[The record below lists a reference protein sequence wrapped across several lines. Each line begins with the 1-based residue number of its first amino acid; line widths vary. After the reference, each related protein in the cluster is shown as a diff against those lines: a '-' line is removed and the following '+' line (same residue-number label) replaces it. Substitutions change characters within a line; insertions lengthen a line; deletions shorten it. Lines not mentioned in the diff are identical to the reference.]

1 MCWLCV
7 EKGVSYSGT
16 QREGITN
23 QSEEWKKYWSE
34 EKKCLTGWRVYGILI
49 ELPLRN
55 QRKTQECLKRGW
67 KNFLTK
73 WNACVKLIKLLLQNS
88 NDIKRK
94 VLIRNEK
101 KFLTSLNVWCIIK
114 KAHINEQNIVPCKL
128 NNVTWTNYK
137 PEILLKFILRK
148 RTGRC
153 KTGIKITASQHI
165 AEIFDYN
172 ELCS

>member
-1 MCWLCV
+1 MLTLCRKRCILFRHSTRGHHKPV
-7 EKGVSYSGT
+7 RGM
-16 QREGITN
+16 
-23 QSEEWKKYWSE
+23 KKVLIGR
-34 EKKCLTGWRVYGILI
+34 KKCLTGWRVYGILI

-73 WNACVKLIKLLLQNS
+73 WNACVKLIKSLLQNS
-88 NDIKRK
+88 DDIKRK

-101 KFLTSLNVWCIIK
+101 VLDKLECLMYNK

>member
-1 MCWLCV
+1 MLTLCRKRCILFRHSTRGHHKPV
-7 EKGVSYSGT
+7 RGM
-16 QREGITN
+16 
-23 QSEEWKKYWSE
+23 KKVLIGR
-34 EKKCLTGWRVYGILI
+34 KKCLTGWRVYGILI
-49 ELPLRN
+49 ELPLRD
-55 QRKTQECLKRGW
+55 QRKTQDELKRGW

-73 WNACVKLIKLLLQNS
+73 QNACVKLIKLLLQNS

-101 KFLTSLNVWCIIK
+101 KFLTSLKVWCIIK
-114 KAHINEQNIVPCKL
+114 KLTQMSKNIVPCKL